1 MENNYTLLRHDLIRD
16 NKLNSR
22 ATILLAV
29 LVSYYNKDLGHAYPS
44 YEVLLKNT
52 GINKRTLIKELKFL
66 EDNGY
71 KCVKV
76 QPVDM
81 FVNSSHVE
89 CVVLLSKVQK

>member
-1 MENNYTLLRHDLIRD
+1 MSKNYTLLRHDLIRD

-71 KCVKV
+71 IRIENGEGRGRNKYYI
-76 QPVDM
+76 
-81 FVNSSHVE
+81 SSHCLV
-89 CVVLLSKVQK
+89 

>member
-29 LVSYYNKDLGHAYPS
+29 LVSYYNNDLGHAYPS
-44 YEVLLKNT
+44 YEALLRNT

-71 KCVKV
+71 IRIENGAGRGRNKYYISAHCLV
-76 QPVDM
+76 
-81 FVNSSHVE
+81 
-89 CVVLLSKVQK
+89 